1 MRDVGD
7 LAATGNADV
16 TVDDDGRLH
25 VAKLMAI
32 PEPPSLVDLRKRTAA
47 ILPRVDLPELILEV
61 MGWVPD
67 LEAAFTSVSGG
78 VSRLHDL
85 NISIDACLTGAAL
98 NIGFSPVVNKGVE
111 ALERGRLSH
120 VVSSPVRVRA

>member
-1 MRDVGD
+1 
-7 LAATGNADV
+7 
-16 TVDDDGRLH
+16 
-25 VAKLMAI
+25 
-32 PEPPSLVDLRKRTAA
+32 
-47 ILPRVDLPELILEV
+47 
-61 MGWVPD
+61 VPD